1 MIEIKNVV
9 HAHCKC
15 TVILAYI
22 PALERTLLSPTYKL
36 ESSLPQDYNIPAM
49 QEYFRQ
55 RPRDVFQR
63 TTQILS
69 EIGQC
74 INGSSMT
81 LFFYYPCGNSKYR
94 ILFGLFCVISGFLAA
109 LRAHGSAHPSFYAH

>member
-1 MIEIKNVV
+1 M

-15 TVILAYI
+15 SLILAYI
-22 PALERTLLSPTYKL
+22 KALERTLLSPTYQL

-49 QEYFRQ
+49 QEFFRQ

-74 INGSSMT
+74 IIASTMALLSST
-81 LFFYYPCGNSKYR
+81 VRLEHFFYYLCGN
-94 ILFGLFCVISGFLAA
+94 
-109 LRAHGSAHPSFYAH
+109 